1 MIRFPDIG
9 HTVLSRRNAMIPHS
23 NRHQVGIGLA
33 LDPIFY
39 PPWVIEHWGIF
50 LKRRQDDI
58 RKSFAEMAR
67 RSIEE

>member
-33 LDPIFY
+33 LELVIY
-39 PPWVIEHWGIF
+39 PPQVIKHRGIF
-50 LKRRQDDI
+50 LKRRL
-58 RKSFAEMAR
+58 
-67 RSIEE
+67 

>member
-39 PPWVIEHWGIF
+39 PSWVIKHRGIF
-50 LKRRQDDI
+50 LK
-58 RKSFAEMAR
+58 EAR
-67 RSIEE
+67 